1 MQCCWLGR
9 WRKWAVNQG
18 MWEASKAGKG
28 KEQILPRA
36 SRRECS
42 PVNTL
47 MSAQWDP
54 CQTSNIRNYEV
65 IYLYCFKPF
74 KSSVICH
81 NSNKKQTRHEMHS
94 FWLCQLKPVTHT
106 CTHAHAH
113 TGTHQFYLASS
124 FYPKQRNMQ
133 DTPLVDFRNAGCFLP
148 GLCKVHEE
156 TCWRPLLAITNSS
169 TAQPG
174 GLCQLQSH
182 PGHSNSRALSSAPHM
197 SW

>member
-1 MQCCWLGR
+1 MIRETQCCWLGR

-106 CTHAHAH
+106 CTHACTHAH
-113 TGTHQFYLASS
+113 THTH
-124 FYPKQRNMQ
+124 RHTH
-133 DTPLVDFRNAGCFLP
+133 TPHCWGPRCRIPQLVTLTSIAWNVNWC
-148 GLCKVHEE
+148 
-156 TCWRPLLAITNSS
+156 S
-169 TAQPG
+169 
-174 GLCQLQSH
+174 LQKKKK
-182 PGHSNSRALSSAPHM
+182 RL
-197 SW
+197 